1 MFFRL
6 FLQNTVHGVELVLPS
21 IKSSSEAD
29 KNGSNL
35 ALTSGQYRDARI
47 ENNGVIFT
55 ELNIALKKLEI

>member
-1 MFFRL
+1 
-6 FLQNTVHGVELVLPS
+6 VHGVELVLPS